1 MKAIFKREFKAY
13 FTSPVGFA
21 VLAIFYLFSGIMFGV
36 FFQAGQPDISGIFA
50 PWLFVISLVIIP
62 ILTMRLFSEDKRQKT
77 DQLMLTSPVKLRSIV
92 LGKFFAAF
100 SVFVIAIAITIV
112 YQLIIS
118 FYSPAVDWMV
128 FMGNFFGILLYGAA
142 LIAVGMFISALTES
156 QVTAAIASFAAELGL
171 ALIPMIISTLLGE
184 ISNTFV
190 KYIVKFFDGISILDR
205 YSNFMSGTMNYAD
218 ILFFLSVAGLFLF
231 FSVMVTERR
240 RYA

>member
-100 SVFVIAIAITIV
+100 SVFVIAIAITIAITINRG
-112 YQLIIS
+112 YSHTS
-118 FYSPAVDWMV
+118 FNQS
-128 FMGNFFGILLYGAA
+128 
-142 LIAVGMFISALTES
+142 
-156 QVTAAIASFAAELGL
+156 
-171 ALIPMIISTLLGE
+171 
-184 ISNTFV
+184 
-190 KYIVKFFDGISILDR
+190 
-205 YSNFMSGTMNYAD
+205 
-218 ILFFLSVAGLFLF
+218 
-231 FSVMVTERR
+231 
-240 RYA
+240 